1 MYFKMLKSNVFAEY
15 HCYFFDIL
23 HATILYPV
31 EVEIRR
37 GKCLTSEKE
46 LLQWKQYHVGR

>member
-1 MYFKMLKSNVFAEY
+1 MILLKL
-15 HCYFFDIL
+15 YFFDIL

-31 EVEIRR
+31 AVEIKR

-46 LLQWKQYHVGR
+46 RLAMETV